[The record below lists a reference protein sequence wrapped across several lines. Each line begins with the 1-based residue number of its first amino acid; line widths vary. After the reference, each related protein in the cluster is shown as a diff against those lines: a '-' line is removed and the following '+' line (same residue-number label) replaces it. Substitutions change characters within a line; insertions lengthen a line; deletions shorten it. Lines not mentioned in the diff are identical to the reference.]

1 MNRLLTFRTSQAR
14 DGPVQFEK
22 DVADPFGVEAFV
34 KAAGEKAGQKH
45 GLQERERSLDGG
57 EKKRAR
63 AT

>member
-1 MNRLLTFRTSQAR
+1 M
-14 DGPVQFEK
+14 QFEK

-45 GLQERERSLDGG
+45 GLQERERSPDGG
-57 EKKRAR
+57 AQKRAR